1 MPQKRLDEV
10 IGSVHHP
17 RRTSGSLAM
26 DIPSSWE
33 WSATQIL
40 HNPWRKILVIGAV
53 DRGKSTYCHFLSQRL
68 LATGAT
74 VAIVDA
80 DVGQK
85 DIGPPAAIT
94 LGYTQ
99 SNVALTQVQPA
110 AWYFV
115 GAVSP
120 AGHLLPAVI
129 GTRQLVDVARAARVI
144 INTTGFVHGLG
155 RVLKGYKIDAVQP
168 DVIVAIARG
177 HELSALLTPYRHHR
191 ILRITPSP
199 HAMAKT
205 PQHRQSNRERA
216 FAAYFASAR
225 EVLLSWQQVR
235 LQRSLLF
242 TGTRVQH
249 AAFLYAERTAEGL
262 LAVAAHGTPYSP
274 GVTVLPAGFEQYLLC
289 GLANQ
294 RNHGLG
300 LAILKHIDFA
310 EESLTLLT
318 PVPAERIRIIQ
329 WGDLYI
335 SPDGRELDRRVPR
348 GL

>member
-1 MPQKRLDEV
+1 
-10 IGSVHHP
+10 
-17 RRTSGSLAM
+17 M
-26 DIPSSWE
+26 DIPSSWD
-33 WSATQIL
+33 WSATQIV
-40 HNPWRKILVIGAV
+40 HSSWRKILVIGAV

-74 VAIVDA
+74 TAVVDA

-94 LGYTQ
+94 LGYPQ
-99 SNVALTQVQPA
+99 PDVALSQVQPA

-120 AGHLLPAVI
+120 AGHLLPAVL
-129 GTRQLVDVARAARVI
+129 GARQLVDMARASRVI

-191 ILRITPSP
+191 TLRITPSP
-199 HAMAKT
+199 RAIVKT
-205 PQHRQSNRERA
+205 PQQRQSNRERA

-225 EVLLSWQQVR
+225 EVSLPWQQVR

-242 TGTRVQH
+242 TGTRVRH
-249 AAFLYAERTAEGL
+249 DAFLYAERTAEGL
-262 LAVAAHGTPYSP
+262 IAVAAHDIPYSP
-274 GVTVLPAGFEQYLLC
+274 GVTVLPAGFEHHLLC
-289 GLANQ
+289 GIANQ

-300 LAILKHIDFA
+300 LAILKHLDFA
-310 EESLTLLT
+310 AETLTLLT
-318 PVPAERIRIIQ
+318 PIPAEHIRIIQ
-329 WGDLYI
+329 CGDLYV
-335 SPDGRELDRRVPR
+335 SPDGRELERRVPR

>member
-1 MPQKRLDEV
+1 
-10 IGSVHHP
+10 
-17 RRTSGSLAM
+17 M
-26 DIPSSWE
+26 DIPSSWD

-40 HNPWRKILVIGAV
+40 HHAWRKILVIGAV

-68 LATGAT
+68 LAAGAT
-74 VAIVDA
+74 VAVVDA

-85 DIGPPAAIT
+85 DIGPPTVIT
-94 LGYTQ
+94 LGYAQ
-99 SNVALTQVQPA
+99 PDVALTQVQPA

-129 GTRQLVDVARAARVI
+129 GTRQLVDVARASHVI
-144 INTTGFVHGLG
+144 VNTTGFVHGLG

-168 DVIVAIARG
+168 DVMVAIARG

-191 ILRITPSP
+191 TLRITPSP
-199 HAMAKT
+199 HAMVKT
-205 PQHRQSNRERA
+205 PQQRQSNREKA

-225 EVLLSWQQVR
+225 AVSLPWQQVR

-249 AAFLYAERTAEGL
+249 DAFVYAERTAEGL
-262 LAVAAHGTPYSP
+262 IAVAAPGAPYSP
-274 GVTVLPAGFEQYLLC
+274 GVTILPAGFEQHLLC
-289 GLANQ
+289 GLATQ

-300 LAILKHIDFA
+300 LAILQHIDFA
-310 EESLTLLT
+310 AETLTLLT
-318 PVPAERIRIIQ
+318 PVLAERIRIIQ
-329 WGDLYI
+329 CGDLYV
-335 SPDGRELDRRVPR
+335 SPEGRELDRRVPR